1 MNQSYV
7 YEEDENEEGLTF
19 KKVGHFFKKG
29 WLRMLIYVVAL
40 CLLTTAI
47 AVPIK
52 VFYKSEPVAQTS
64 VEYIYEGIEKGL
76 DPKGSALNTDNIIS
90 MQVLQ
95 TAVEESNLG
104 GVINNITT
112 LRNSMRVEGVETDE
126 YVSLV
131 QAAADGDTAAA
142 NALRNYTMHP
152 TRFNII
158 ISDPAGLGLS
168 DDQAK
173 LLLNKIVSAYYSDFQ
188 NRFYSV
194 KPFSIDGYALSQNVQ
209 REFTDIYDVYT
220 AELGLIKTSL
230 SELDVT
236 DTASAATF
244 TQLLAELNILNSDY
258 VSFNAYILSNK
269 IWRDPDTARNNL
281 VEKQTEINNEL
292 TALDGEISSLKEQI
306 SKIQPNTTTSGTGE
320 NLTIVQSYP
329 EFYYELQANLY
340 AKNSAVSAYQ
350 VQLANIETRLNK
362 LNDAA
367 QTDPALINSATQK
380 LVALEAQTV
389 EFVNKAN
396 SAIGEYYGAATASA
410 LKQVQSPVVTR
421 RNNNLNLMIVYLVAV
436 IAGLLAAGVV
446 TAIKIAKANA
456 KAKKDAVAADAKPQ
470 DGEENDNEKA

>member
-7 YEEDENEEGLTF
+7 YEEDENEEGITF

-29 WLRMLIYVVAL
+29 WLRMLIYVVTL
-40 CLLTTAI
+40 CLITTAI

-76 DPKGSALNTDNIIS
+76 DPKGNALNTDNIIS
-90 MQVLQ
+90 MQVLR
-95 TAVEESNLG
+95 TAVEEAQLG
-104 GVINNITT
+104 GVIDNITT

-126 YVSLV
+126 YVRLV

-142 NALRNYTMHP
+142 NTLRNYTMYP
-152 TRFNII
+152 TRFDII

-194 KPFSIDGYALSQNVQ
+194 KPFSVDGYALSQNEL

-220 AELGLIKTSL
+220 AELGLIKTAL

-258 VSFNAYILSNK
+258 GSFNAYILSNK

-281 VEKQTEINNEL
+281 AEKQTEINNEL
-292 TALDGEISSLKEQI
+292 SALESEISSLKDQI
-306 SKIQPNTTTSGTGE
+306 SKISPNTTTTGTGD
-320 NLTIVQSYP
+320 NLTIVQTYP
-329 EFYYELQANLY
+329 EYYYELQANLY
-340 AKNSAVSAYQ
+340 EKNSAVSAYQ
-350 VQLANIETRLNK
+350 LQLNNIETRLKK
-362 LNDAA
+362 LEDAG
-367 QTDPALINSATQK
+367 QTDSALIKSATQK
-380 LVALEAQTV
+380 LVALEAKTV
-389 EFVNKAN
+389 GFVEKAN
-396 SAIGEYYGAATASA
+396 AALEDYYGAATASA
-410 LKQVQSPVVTR
+410 LKHVQPPVVTR
-421 RNNNLNLMIVYLVAV
+421 RNNKLNLLIVYLVVV
-436 IAGLLAAGVV
+436 IAAILAAGVV
-446 TAIKIAKANA
+446 TVIKIAKANA
-456 KAKKDAVAADAKPQ
+456 KAKKDAIAADAKPQ
-470 DGEENDNEKA
+470 DGEDNGNEKA